1 MPRSIQEAIKSMTV
15 RLPVTA
21 LLLAIVT
28 LAPVP
33 GQAVEFIPSL
43 GVSKATDANAG
54 DGKFSAGLALRAP
67 LLPLLKVEGGIAYR
81 EDSYFAQS
89 LKVRMWPVTV
99 SGWVTPAPGL
109 YAGGGLGWY
118 RTTYDYRS
126 PLLNKDWTTDKI
138 GVHLGGGVRLPL
150 APTLGLDF
158 NGRYV
163 FMQKTS
169 DIQLPTKF
177 NPDYWNASVGLAI
190 QF

>member
-1 MPRSIQEAIKSMTV
+1 MRRTIHEAIKAMAA
-15 RLPVTA
+15 RLPVGA
-21 LLLAIVT
+21 LLLAIAT
-28 LAPVP
+28 LVPIP
-33 GQAVEFIPSL
+33 GQAVELIPSL
-43 GVSKATDANAG
+43 GVSKATDAQAG

-67 LLPLLKVEGGIAYR
+67 FLPLLKVEGGIAYR
-81 EDSYFAQS
+81 EDAFFGRS

-99 SGWVTPAPGL
+99 SGWLTPLPGL

-126 PLLNKDWTTDKI
+126 PLLNQDWTTDKI
-138 GVHLGGGVRLPL
+138 GVHLGGGARLPL
-150 APTLGLDF
+150 APKLGLDL

-163 FMQKTS
+163 FMQKS
-169 DIQLPTKF
+169 NDIQLPTKF